1 VSKFNHG
8 STKRRPQ
15 APFGGKHR
23 QESGSGQRL
32 DLRGQAALGA
42 GGLVLVDDLL
52 VRDAV
57 EDRDGR
63 LIDALGD
70 GFVAGFDRLAHAL
83 DRGAQEVPESV
94 AFYFSQ

>member
-1 VSKFNHG
+1 M
-8 STKRRPQ
+8 
-15 APFGGKHR
+15 FGD

-32 DLRGQAALGA
+32 DLRRQAALGA
-42 GGLVLVDDLL
+42 RGLVLVDDLL

-57 EDRDGR
+57 ENPYGL
-63 LIDALGD
+63 LIDALG
-70 GFVAGFDRLAHAL
+70 GGLVAGFDRLAHAL